1 VPELYE
7 LVGLVA
13 LAAATAMVAKRL
25 GLLTP
30 ILLLVVGIAVS
41 YLPGELEVHL
51 DPDVVLWGILPPLVY
66 VTANQMGSPIAA
78 C

>member
-1 VPELYE
+1 MPELYE

-41 YLPGELEVHL
+41 YLPSELEVRL
-51 DPDVVLWGILPPLVY
+51 DADVVLWGCAPTP
-66 VTANQMGSPIAA
+66 A
-78 C
+78 CR